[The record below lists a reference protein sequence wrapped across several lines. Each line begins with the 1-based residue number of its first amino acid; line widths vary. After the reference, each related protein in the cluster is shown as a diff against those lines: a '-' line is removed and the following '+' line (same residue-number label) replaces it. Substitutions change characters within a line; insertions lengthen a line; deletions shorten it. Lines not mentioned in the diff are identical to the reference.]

1 MLKLLAQFIAYLL
14 HPLLMPT
21 WLFATMM
28 FYFPASI
35 QPTQAWILI
44 IILIFGMTFILPL
57 LNMLFFKMTGTIQ
70 NFQLQDRRDR
80 VLPFIFVTIVYA
92 GITIMIFWKMNFPL
106 VFKLMVIITGLSVLA
121 TISTFFFKISVHALA
136 TGGMVGI
143 LLAFVT
149 LLATFELM
157 FPSIC
162 ILILAGI
169 TMSSRLLLNA
179 HNAKEVTWGGI
190 LGFIIGFMGVGF
202 LF

>member
-1 MLKLLAQFIAYLL
+1 MLKLLAQLISYLL

-35 QPTQAWILI
+35 QPTQAWWLV

-57 LNMLFFKMTGTIQ
+57 LNMFFFKITGTIR
-70 NFQLQDRRDR
+70 NFQLPDRRDR
-80 VLPFIFVTIVYA
+80 VLPFIFITIVYA
-92 GITIMIFWKMNFPL
+92 GITTMIFWKMNFPL
-106 VFKLMVIITGLSVLA
+106 VFKLMVIITILSVLA

-136 TGGMVGI
+136 AGGIAGI
-143 LLAFVT
+143 LLAFVV
-149 LLATFELM
+149 LLAIFELVL
-157 FPSIC
+157 PSIS
-162 ILILAGI
+162 ILILAGMV
-169 TMSSRLLLNA
+169 MSSRLFLNA

-190 LGFIIGFMGVGF
+190 GGFIIGFIGVGF